1 MNSKK
6 QTLLDGTRLYSV
18 VDLTE
23 GRESV
28 LPISRATLFRMV
40 QRGDFP
46 PGIRLGSFR
55 YWTEPVVKDWV
66 AQFCGYTDKSSART
80 PNRTLWLEA
89 FEARVN
95 EVAEAK
101 ASG

>member
-28 LPISRATLFRMV
+28 LPI
-40 QRGDFP
+40 
-46 PGIRLGSFR
+46 RLGSLR

-80 PNRTLWLEA
+80 TNRTLWLEA